1 MLIWT
6 MSWIWDLY
14 CLSLYVACNQ
24 TITMFLSK
32 SLSLSLSLSQSV
44 VACNILRYYMVN
56 ESSQDWRNVLQ
67 PTQSQKPNSPTL
79 EIKKPKTSTQHSP
92 IQKKQTWNSSAKTFQ
107 NYKRTPKLFPN
118 YIFAPKFFKIT
129 FFP

>member
-1 MLIWT
+1 MNNVMNMRLI
-6 MSWIWDLY
+6 
-14 CLSLYVACNQ
+14 
-24 TITMFLSK
+24 LSK
-32 SLSLSLSLSQSV
+32 FVCGLQSNYNNVSIKISLSLSLSLSQSV
-44 VACNILRYYMVN
+44 VACNILRYHMVN

-67 PTQSQKPNSPTL
+67 PTQSQKPNSHTL
-79 EIKKPKTSTQHSP
+79 EIKKAKTSTQHSP
-92 IQKKQTWNSSAKTFQ
+92 IQKKQTWNSLAKTFQ

>member
-1 MLIWT
+1 MNNVMNMRLI
-6 MSWIWDLY
+6 
-14 CLSLYVACNQ
+14 
-24 TITMFLSK
+24 LSK
-32 SLSLSLSLSQSV
+32 FVCGLQSNYNNVSIKKKKKIYQSV
-44 VACNILRYYMVN
+44 VACNLLRYHMVN
-56 ESSQDWRNVLQ
+56 ERVYKIERNVLQ

-79 EIKKPKTSTQHSP
+79 EIKKPKTPTQHSP

-129 FFP
+129 FFL